1 MRAKSAQPVQR
12 GRCRPSARQPRA
24 SGADRVSAQPGQG
37 DLGVRSK
44 LVGLYEVVQA
54 LLGLGSPLC
63 PDSDQIRQHNE
74 MSRCAISGLMHRN
87 KTVLFDHLVGDH
99 VPSDGASSRYPNP
112 GLHDHPLVGQFRSS
126 GI

>member
-1 MRAKSAQPVQR
+1 LVIDGGAAANQYKNR
-12 GRCRPSARQPRA
+12 RQLNVRLALKATELPR
-24 SGADRVSAQPGQG
+24 R
-37 DLGVRSK
+37 R
-44 LVGLYEVVQA
+44 
-54 LLGLGSPLC
+54 
-63 PDSDQIRQHNE
+63 E

-112 GLHDHPLVGQFRSS
+112 GLHDHPLVGQIRSS